1 MSGLEQELDFQIRA
15 YGLPA
20 AVLEYRFHPERRW
33 RFDFCWPQQ
42 KVALEVEGG
51 IWTNGAHNRGQHF
64 ISDCDKYNNAT
75 LAGWKVFRVTGSHIK
90 SGDAVELVKRA
101 LAN

>member
-1 MSGLEQELDFQIRA
+1 MSDLEMELLFQIRA
-15 YGLPA
+15 YRLPEPQR
-20 AVLEYRFHPERRW
+20 EYRFHPERRW
-33 RFDFCWPQQ
+33 RFDFCWSNK

-51 IWTNGAHNRGQHF
+51 IWTNGRHTRGAAF

-75 LAGWKVFRVTGSHIK
+75 LAGWKVFRVTVNHIK